1 MSKHSHKSQHLI
13 PANLNRDYKPIKLY
27 SLRGTGS
34 KEYFERYKFLLL
46 KTIEQPEQPTQDEVL
61 ELSLLKLRLDDEADV
76 GFIRAHSVILRDLEL
91 LNDVLLKASALS
103 HQEKQSRARK
113 LIDSYQMKVKLGR
126 AYFGKKVQAPPRVLL
141 RVRLSTNEKVKPVRR
156 RYFGVGYKDHGTM
169 RNIAKDGSPDWKEVC
184 SSLPEEEKP
193 RYSHKE
199 MNMLGIFYQRFHRYW
214 DKLEQQR
221 E

>member
-1 MSKHSHKSQHLI
+1 
-13 PANLNRDYKPIKLY
+13 
-27 SLRGTGS
+27 
-34 KEYFERYKFLLL
+34 
-46 KTIEQPEQPTQDEVL
+46 
-61 ELSLLKLRLDDEADV
+61 
-76 GFIRAHSVILRDLEL
+76 
-91 LNDVLLKASALS
+91 
-103 HQEKQSRARK
+103 
-113 LIDSYQMKVKLGR
+113 MKVKLGR

-141 RVRLSTNEKVKPVRR
+141 RVRLSTNEKAKPVRR

-184 SSLPEEEKP
+184 SSLHEEEKP
-193 RYSHKE
+193 RYSNKE